1 MIFVTRAWF
10 TIPCDV
16 FQSTVEELV
25 AATAYFDLFLRSVT
39 DPGLLYSFVRFVL
52 KDEYDG
58 ERILDCL
65 IQRINTKSRV
75 SGYHIS

>member
-1 MIFVTRAWF
+1 
-10 TIPCDV
+10 
-16 FQSTVEELV
+16 VEELV

-58 ERILDCL
+58 ERILDSL

-75 SGYHIS
+75 SGYTL